1 MEVDN
6 HALAGDIINGFFA
19 GLASAGVRS
28 IDPLPAE
35 FEAAFSHA
43 WADWPPARSGELS
56 QFKAGRY
63 GYKSLLYRARRPDS
77 LFRDY
82 RTSID
87 TLPNWLT
94 VIQVLNA
101 CAAHA
106 TPAQWQDLA
115 CLYLRHSRDNDA
127 SPISQAPATTTEQDC
142 PPSKPVTVPVVRR
155 NGIRVPGGIIRRSGH
170 TSSPTGHFS
179 ER

>member
-1 MEVDN
+1 VEVDN
-6 HALAGDIINGFFA
+6 HALAADIINGFFA

-43 WADWPPARSGELS
+43 WADWPPASSGELA

-63 GYKSLLYRARRPDS
+63 GYKALLYRARRPDS
-77 LFRDY
+77 LFREY

-87 TLPNWLT
+87 ALPNWLT
-94 VIQVLNA
+94 IEQVLNA

-106 TPAQWQDLA
+106 TPGQWHDLA
-115 CLYLRHSRDNDA
+115 GLYLQHSRNNDA
-127 SPISQAPATTTEQDC
+127 IPVSQARATKSENDC
-142 PPSKPVTVPVVRR
+142 PPSKPVTVPVVRQ
-155 NGIRVPGGIIRRSGH
+155 NGIRVPGGIIRRSKP
-170 TSSPTGHFS
+170 TSSPTRYFS

>member
-6 HALAGDIINGFFA
+6 HALAADILNGFFA

-28 IDPLPAE
+28 IDPQPAE

-43 WADWPPARSGELS
+43 WADWPPASSGQLAH
-56 QFKAGRY
+56 FKAGRY

-77 LFRDY
+77 IFCDY
-82 RTSID
+82 RTSIE

-94 VIQVLNA
+94 IEQILND

-106 TPAQWQDLA
+106 TPDQWHDLA
-115 CLYLRHSRDNDA
+115 NLYLRHSRGKVGPVSRELA
-127 SPISQAPATTTEQDC
+127 IKTEQAR
-142 PPSKPVTVPVVRR
+142 PPSKPVTVPVVQR
-155 NGIRVPGGIIRRSGH
+155 NGIRVPGGIIRRSRSTTTTNGN
-170 TSSPTGHFS
+170 FS

>member
-6 HALAGDIINGFFA
+6 HALAADIINGFFA
-19 GLASAGVRS
+19 GLASAGVRR

-43 WADWPPARSGELS
+43 WADWMPASSGQLAH
-56 QFKAGRY
+56 FKAGRY

-82 RTSID
+82 RTAID
-87 TLPNWLT
+87 ALPHWLT
-94 VIQVLNA
+94 VEQILNA

-106 TPAQWQDLA
+106 TPGQWRDLA
-115 CLYLRHSRDNDA
+115 SLYLKHSRDNDVI
-127 SPISQAPATTTEQDC
+127 PVSQAPAIKTEQDW
-142 PPSKPVTVPVVRR
+142 PSKPVTVPAVRR
-155 NGIRVPGGIIRRSGH
+155 NGIRVPGGIIRRSKPI
-170 TSSPTGHFS
+170 SSPTGYFS

>member
-1 MEVDN
+1 VEVDN
-6 HALAGDIINGFFA
+6 HALAADIINGLFA

-35 FEAAFSHA
+35 FEAAFSRV
-43 WADWPPARSGELS
+43 WAGWPPASSGELA

-94 VIQVLNA
+94 VEQVLNA

-106 TPAQWQDLA
+106 TPGQWQDLA
-115 CLYLRHSRDNDA
+115 SLYLQHSKDNDA
-127 SPISQAPATTTEQDC
+127 ILVSQGSATKTEQDC
-142 PPSKPVTVPVVRR
+142 PPSKAVTVPVVRR
-155 NGIRVPGGIIRRSGH
+155 NGIWVPGGIIRRS
-170 TSSPTGHFS
+170 SPTGYFS